1 MQCACVK
8 LIRMREVSLVAFS
21 ARQVRSRTTAIA
33 VTKVTAHEGTDDI
46 SATSPTPQEPFSEET
61 IRAIADCV
69 VKQLRSSTQDGDTSR
84 AVEPVPSATV
94 SQGTSGGELSVA
106 LMLLIGDILRAEQP
120 TGQKILSAL
129 RGETAVRKGCL

>member
-1 MQCACVK
+1 
-8 LIRMREVSLVAFS
+8 MREVSLVAFS

-94 SQGTSGGELSVA
+94 SQGTSGGELPVA
-106 LMLLIGDILRAEQP
+106 LIDDILRAEQP
-120 TGQKILSAL
+120 TGRKILSAL

>member
-1 MQCACVK
+1 M
-8 LIRMREVSLVAFS
+8 
-21 ARQVRSRTTAIA
+21 
-33 VTKVTAHEGTDDI
+33 
-46 SATSPTPQEPFSEET
+46 
-61 IRAIADCV
+61 

-106 LMLLIGDILRAEQP
+106 LMLLIDDILRAEQP
-120 TGQKILSAL
+120 TGQEILSAL

>member
-33 VTKVTAHEGTDDI
+33 VTKVMAHEGTDDI

-69 VKQLRSSTQDGDTSR
+69 VKQLRSSTQDGDTSP
-84 AVEPVPSATV
+84 ELLSPSQALLFPRGLVVV
-94 SQGTSGGELSVA
+94 SFLW
-106 LMLLIGDILRAEQP
+106 R
-120 TGQKILSAL
+120 
-129 RGETAVRKGCL
+129 